1 MKVAA
6 ATLAAALVVVYNT
19 VAIVPAVQERR
30 APVGRVTIAVCGEHI
45 VGGWREGE
53 LPMLMLPLA
62 TPERG
67 WGDVIDHATLR
78 TLGFSER
85 TIAAL
90 QDTTLA
96 QGMWPAPRLAWLT
109 LRQEADSGRRYVVV
123 GASAERPAAAEGELV
138 VRGLVNL
145 ERIWKKVDPAAQPT
159 GRPWE
164 LGVGVTRLLPPT
176 LGLDLAQAEA
186 LKRLRDDGRGA
197 PCGATVPMTLAFGAR
212 GSVWVESVSPT
223 P

>member
-1 MKVAA
+1 MRVARGM
-6 ATLAAALVVVYNT
+6 LAAALVVAYNA

-62 TPERG
+62 TPAQG
-67 WGDVIDHATLR
+67 WGDVIDMATLR
-78 TLGFSER
+78 ALGFRER
-85 TIAAL
+85 TIAAM

-96 QGMWPAPRLAWLT
+96 EGMWPAPRQAWLT
-109 LRQEADSGRRYVVV
+109 LRQEPDSGRRYAVI
-123 GASAERPAAAEGELV
+123 GASAERPTAAEGELV

-145 ERIWKKVDPAAQPT
+145 ERIWKRVDPAVQPT
-159 GRPWE
+159 GRPWGF
-164 LGVGVTRLLPPT
+164 GVGVARLLPPT

-186 LKRLRDDGRGA
+186 LKPLRQDGRGA
-197 PCGATVPMTLAFGAR
+197 SCSASVPMTLAFGAR
-212 GSVWVESVSPT
+212 GGVWVESLGPT

>member
-6 ATLAAALVVVYNT
+6 GTLAAALVVAYN
-19 VAIVPAVQERR
+19 AIAITPAVQERR

-45 VGGWREGE
+45 VGGWRDGE

-62 TPERG
+62 TPEMG
-67 WGDVIDHATLR
+67 WGDVIDLATLR
-78 TLGFSER
+78 ALGFRER
-85 TIAAL
+85 TIAAM

-96 QGMWPAPRLAWLT
+96 QGVWPAPRQAWLT
-109 LRQEADSGRRYVVV
+109 LRQEADSGRRYAVV
-123 GASAERPAAAEGELV
+123 GASAERPAPAEGELV

-145 ERIWKKVDPAAQPT
+145 ERIWKRVDPAVQPM
-159 GRPWE
+159 GQPWE

-176 LGLDLAQAEA
+176 LGLDVAQAEA
-186 LKRLRDDGRGA
+186 LKPLRQDGRGV
-197 PCGATVPMTLAFGAR
+197 PCAQTVPMTLAFGAR
-212 GSVWVESVSPT
+212 GRVWVESVNPT